1 MYEDIYASIRNAAQ
15 KRNLRESTIN
25 LYCNDV
31 RYFLK
36 CTGKDV
42 TDLTIEDVDA
52 FLTAKRLE
60 GRSPETYNHYHSA
73 IRFFYKKILK
83 LNWDDEDIPR
93 MKLNRSLPTV
103 LSREEISAII
113 DVTKNLKHKAMIATM
128 YSSGLRVSEVI
139 HLHYD
144 DISRT
149 NMTIH
154 VRNTKSRRDRY
165 TILSQKNLDLLTEYW
180 FKCGRP
186 RGILFPSSWT
196 GSYIDNS
203 SVNQFFKANAKKA
216 GVDRLIE
223 FREAD
228 ATRMSLPTDRGIIVT
243 NPPYGERMME
253 RKGAQKLYR
262 AMGKHWRFAD
272 GWGKYILSSEPE
284 FEYYYGARA
293 AKKRKLYNGR
303 LQCNV
308 YMYYPTKK

>member
-1 MYEDIYASIRNAAQ
+1 MEVFMYEDIFASIRQAAQ
-15 KRNLRESTIN
+15 KRNLRESTID
-25 LYCNDV
+25 LYCNDT
-31 RYFLK
+31 RYFLR
-36 CTGKDV
+36 CTGKEIA
-42 TDLTIEDVDA
+42 DLTIEDVDA
-52 FLTAKRLE
+52 FLTTKRLE
-60 GRSPETYNHYHSA
+60 GISPETYNHYHSA

-113 DVTKNLKHKAMIATM
+113 DATKNLKHKAMITTM

-186 RGILFPSSWT
+186 REILFPSSWS
-196 GSYIDNS
+196 GSYLDVS
-203 SVNQFFKANAKKA
+203 SVNQFFKASAKKA
-216 GVDRLIE
+216 GITRKVSSHSCRHSFASHLYEDGTDIRYIQALLGHIDLRSTEIYVHVSNKRLLGVHSPYDLHKGG
-223 FREAD
+223 D
-228 ATRMSLPTDRGIIVT
+228 A
-243 NPPYGERMME
+243 
-253 RKGAQKLYR
+253 
-262 AMGKHWRFAD
+262 
-272 GWGKYILSSEPE
+272 
-284 FEYYYGARA
+284 
-293 AKKRKLYNGR
+293 
-303 LQCNV
+303 
-308 YMYYPTKK
+308 